1 MINIKQERSMATHG
15 TKRHSSMAEQHGK
28 RKKED
33 SILCVQQPLG
43 EVASAALPASDRKV
57 ELPVVMAKADANAA
71 SATIRKSLA
80 DIFGENKSDQIE
92 DARLKADSMRFALV
106 NASNMA
112 ANLIFRAL
120 NQAPRQITRRAIE
133 RNATGY
139 VVHVCDTPIA
149 DALIPLLNF
158 VSEKNRGNILEI
170 NDRLKQ
176 MNIPVCVSKRA
187 LEAGCTDSNI
197 SFRWTLVLTI
207 T

>member
-1 MINIKQERSMATHG
+1 
-15 TKRHSSMAEQHGK
+15 
-28 RKKED
+28 
-33 SILCVQQPLG
+33 
-43 EVASAALPASDRKV
+43 
-57 ELPVVMAKADANAA
+57 MAKADVNAA

-92 DARLKADSMRFALV
+92 DTRLKADSMRFALV

-120 NQAPRQITRRAIE
+120 DQAPRQITRRAIE

-139 VVHVCDTPIA
+139 VVRVCDTPIA

-170 NDRLKQ
+170 NDMLKQ
-176 MNIPVCVSKRA
+176 MNIPVRVSRRA

-197 SFRWTLVLTI
+197 FFRWTLVLTI
-207 T
+207 A